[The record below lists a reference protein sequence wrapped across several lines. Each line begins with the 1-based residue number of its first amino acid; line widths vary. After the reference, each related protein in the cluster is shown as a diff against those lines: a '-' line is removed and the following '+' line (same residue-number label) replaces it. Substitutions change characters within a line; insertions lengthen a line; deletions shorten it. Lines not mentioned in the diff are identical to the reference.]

1 MGDSLVGMTFTFMP
15 APPSRD
21 DGQAPRGGLGSQV
34 LPVAELGDDFAG
46 DPEDGSQYLF
56 LVRREAST
64 HAKVLRVENPYAVR
78 EAAPVTAP
86 AAPSSRPTYPWRDAF
101 VRNFQ
106 AARERMLTAPIH
118 SMPPVDP
125 GIFPPPRDEGAWRV
139 FVNGKRFKPAKPAP
153 VKPSA
158 SKAAQPTLV
167 AESSAAPQS
176 EDVEMGDDLEAAKA
190 AILASLDL
198 DAPEPASA
206 PTSTRPP
213 QPPTPAAAPTPAP
226 AAPSPGQVPEYERLP
241 QLPSPALL
249 VAIPRPT
256 LVHLLSHFHDW
267 FVERVEAYEDKINYV
282 PSTIFAPPALRRRP
296 AAGAP
301 KAKAAAPPPAPKPA
315 VKPPPAAVPRPP
327 LPTAHESHWIL
338 SALTRLEQLLDG
350 EDLSSLRLLAK
361 TLASMAEVSETAREK
376 RIAAAAGA
384 GAGGR
389 SMQERLEDEEEAE
402 GRARCWMVVATI
414 AGVWAQADLWDATL

>member
-1 MGDSLVGMTFTFMP
+1 MGDSLVGMTFSFVP
-15 APPSRD
+15 APPSKD

-56 LVRREAST
+56 LVRREAAT
-64 HAKVLRVENPYAVR
+64 HAKVLRVDNPYAAQ
-78 EAAPVTAP
+78 ESAPAPTA
-86 AAPSSRPTYPWRDAF
+86 AAPSSRPSDPWREAF

-106 AARERMLTAPIH
+106 AARQRMLTAPIH

-139 FVNGKRFKPAKPAP
+139 FINGKRSKPPKPAPAKPSTSKSTSATA
-153 VKPSA
+153 VIEQSTPS
-158 SKAAQPTLV
+158 QD
-167 AESSAAPQS
+167 

-198 DAPEPASA
+198 DAPEPSPARPVPA
-206 PTSTRPP
+206 PKHTH
-213 QPPTPAAAPTPAP
+213 TPASSTVAPSP
-226 AAPSPGQVPEYERLP
+226 AAPPQVPEFERLP

-267 FVERVEAYEDKINYV
+267 FVERIEAYEDKINYV
-282 PSTIFAPPALRRRP
+282 PSTIFAPPSLRRRP
-296 AAGAP
+296 GAGA
-301 KAKAAAPPPAPKPA
+301 AKARATAPAPAPLKPA
-315 VKPPPAAVPRPP
+315 AKPPAAVPRPP

-338 SALTRLEQLLDG
+338 SVLTRLEQLLDG

-361 TLASMAEVSETAREK
+361 TLASMAEVSEVAREK
-376 RIAAAAGA
+376 RTAAA

-402 GRARCWMVVATI
+402 GRARCWMVVAAI

>member
-1 MGDSLVGMTFTFMP
+1 MGDSLVGMTFSFMP
-15 APPSRD
+15 APPSKD

-56 LVRREAST
+56 LVRREAAT
-64 HAKVLRVENPYAVR
+64 HAKVLRVDNPYAAPASAPTT
-78 EAAPVTAP
+78 AA
-86 AAPSSRPTYPWRDAF
+86 AAPSSRPSDPWREVF

-106 AARERMLTAPIH
+106 AARQRMLTAPIH

-139 FVNGKRFKPAKPAP
+139 FINGKRSKPPKPAP
-153 VKPSA
+153 VKPST
-158 SKAAQPTLV
+158 SKDTTMPT
-167 AESSAAPQS
+167 AGESSTVPPQS
-176 EDVEMGDDLEAAKA
+176 EDIEMGDDLESAKA

-198 DAPEPASA
+198 DAPEPAQA
-206 PTSTRPP
+206 PKAAPAPSTVAL
-213 QPPTPAAAPTPAP
+213 TPTPAP
-226 AAPSPGQVPEYERLP
+226 PPQTPEYERLP

-267 FVERVEAYEDKINYV
+267 FVERIDAYEDKINYV

-296 AAGAP
+296 GAGAA
-301 KAKAAAPPPAPKPA
+301 KAKAAAPPPPPPKPA
-315 VKPPPAAVPRPP
+315 AKPPPAAAPRPP

-338 SALTRLEQLLDG
+338 SVLTRLEQLLDG

-361 TLASMAEVSETAREK
+361 TLASMAEVSEVAREK
-376 RIAAAAGA
+376 RIGAAGA
-384 GAGGR
+384 RPGGR

-402 GRARCWMVVATI
+402 GRARCWMVVAAI